1 MKFEKPGKLL
11 TNNTIK
17 SVLEATVFQT
27 LKNKN
32 QGLKIIFFS
41 LAVICILVKCTKIV
55 CKSKMSC

>member
-32 QGLKIIFFS
+32 QGPNFFFS

>member
-32 QGLKIIFFS
+32 QGLKFFFS